1 MVERIGIM
9 NYSPI
14 ENLLTEL
21 IIKKY
26 MQYDK

>member
-26 MQYDK
+26 IQYDK